1 MVRVT
6 SVKHFC
12 NMKDLVPH
20 SPFGSSNVFSAVI
33 PSN

>member
-6 SVKHFC
+6 SIKHIC
-12 NMKDLVPH
+12 DMKHLVPH